1 MKSSRKKHN
10 DGDIYAVIG
19 LGRFGTAIATSLAES
34 GCEVIVADR
43 DERAVRAIR
52 DQVAQAYVCEHF
64 STEALNNIGVQH
76 CDVVIVGVGGAL
88 DVSILTTLR
97 LNSIGIKRII
107 AKATND
113 EHGEILKKMGAEV
126 VYPERDMALRLSQK
140 LTANSVMEYID
151 LSSDIQIAEFA
162 ITDEL
167 VGKSV
172 IELEIRK
179 RFGLNIIALQDKMG
193 TTISIDPNKKLIQG
207 NVIVV
212 IGKDDDIK
220 RFEQS
225 L

>member
-1 MKSSRKKHN
+1 MRSTSKNNK
-10 DGDIYAVIG
+10 GGEIYAIIG
-19 LGRFGTAIATSLAES
+19 LGRFGTSLALYLAEA

-43 DERAVRAIR
+43 DENTVRAIR
-52 DQVAQAYVCEHF
+52 DHVAQAYVCNNF
-64 STEALNNIGVQH
+64 TVDALNNIGVQH

-97 LNSIGIKRII
+97 LNSIGVKRII
-107 AKATND
+107 SKATND

-126 VYPERDMALRLSQK
+126 VYPERDMALRLSQR

-151 LSSDIQIAEFA
+151 LSSDIQIAE
-162 ITDEL
+162 IEVTDAL
-167 VGKSV
+167 IGNTI
-172 IELEIRK
+172 IELNLRK
-179 RFGLNIIALQDKMG
+179 QFGLNIIALQHG
-193 TTISIDPNKKLIQG
+193 GETTISIDPNKKIEKG